1 VSPSDDPDDA
11 DGYRPIRRGRPRGP
25 RRSRAERREE
35 LLDGAERAIRR
46 IGPQASMEEL
56 AAEAGI
62 TKPILYSH
70 FGDRAGLADALA
82 ERTADLLIATLG
94 DSLRQAAK
102 TGNPHDVVAMAF
114 ESFCSFIESEPS
126 IYRFLVRTSLDEPN
140 PVSARLVTQIASRI
154 STQLGHGMR
163 LAGVDS
169 APAEPWGF
177 AIVGMG
183 FVAAEWWLDR
193 RTMSKE
199 DLIGHLTELV
209 WGGLAGAGLDRLLPL
224 AADAEGAPSV
234 PVPALDSLDEV
245 ERAGDDIP
253 LG

>member
-1 VSPSDDPDDA
+1 MATGELSRSPSDSPTRA
-11 DGYRPIRRGRPRGP
+11 TATPIRRGRPRGP

-46 IGPQASMEEL
+46 VGPQASMEEL

-94 DSLRQAAK
+94 DSLDQGAQL
-102 TGNPHDVVAMAF
+102 GNPRQVVEDAF
-114 ESFCSFIESEPS
+114 SAFCTFIETDPS

-140 PVSARLVTQIASRI
+140 PVSSRLVTQIASRI
-154 STQLGHGMR
+154 SSHLDRAMR
-163 LAGVDS
+163 HAGVDPS
-169 APAEPWGF
+169 PAEPWGF

-183 FVAAEWWLDR
+183 FVAAEWWLDQQI
-193 RTMSKE
+193 MSK
-199 DLIGHLTELV
+199 DGLIDHLTQLV
-209 WGGLAGAGLDRLLPL
+209 WGGLAGAGFDRLGPGTPVLRL
-224 AADAEGAPSV
+224 EADRE
-234 PVPALDSLDEV
+234 LD
-245 ERAGDDIP
+245 
-253 LG
+253 

>member
-1 VSPSDDPDDA
+1 L
-11 DGYRPIRRGRPRGP
+11 RRGRPRGP

-82 ERTADLLIATLG
+82 ERTADLLINTLG
-94 DSLRQAAK
+94 DSLDEAAQM
-102 TGNPHDVVAMAF
+102 GDPHGVVTKAF
-114 ESFCSFIESEPS
+114 EAFCSFIESEPS

-140 PVSARLVTQIASRI
+140 PVSSRLVTQIASRI
-154 STQLGHGMR
+154 SSHLERAMKA
-163 LAGVDS
+163 AGVDPS
-169 APAEPWGF
+169 PAEPWGF

-193 RTMSKE
+193 RSMTKE
-199 DLIGHLTELV
+199 QLIDHLTNLV
-209 WGGLAGAGLDRLLPL
+209 WGGLVGAGFERLVRTTEPLPS
-224 AADAEGAPSV
+224 EGTATG
-234 PVPALDSLDEV
+234 L
-245 ERAGDDIP
+245 
-253 LG
+253 